1 MKKFIEGKYFLYLIS
16 SVIPLLAVSIFIADL
31 VCSALAIFFFI
42 LRYKK

>member
-31 VCSALAIFFFI
+31 VCSALAIFFI